1 MARNSEFPENG
12 RGPEFAGG
20 GTSDDTQC
28 SPLPKACQIKRPRE
42 SDGDTV
48 MVDAVEPIRKKA
60 ATTMLVRAI
69 GSEFAVVRRLA
80 VLCSV
85 HGDGAGEEGRCA
97 CWWDLVSV

>member
-48 MVDAVEPIRKKA
+48 MVDAVEPIRKMCDSESDWSWPWASCSCSSSA
-60 ATTMLVRAI
+60 A
-69 GSEFAVVRRLA
+69 
-80 VLCSV
+80 
-85 HGDGAGEEGRCA
+85 
-97 CWWDLVSV
+97 